1 MAARGDSVMDTD
13 AAKQRAREGVTAKA
27 DELIEVSRQIH
38 SNPELAMEERQ
49 AAALLA
55 EQLEEHG
62 FQVERN
68 VNGLETAFLASWGE
82 GPVTI
87 AYLCEYDALPG
98 IGHACGHN
106 LIATAGLGAAY
117 GLKAALSPSQVRLLV
132 LGTPGEEGKGGKA
145 IMLERGAFEGVDV
158 ALMAHPSP
166 VDVDM
171 PPMYGVQQAD
181 VVYTGQSAHASFAPE
196 MGVNALDGLVLA
208 YQGIAQLRQHI
219 RRDSR
224 IHGIIT
230 DGGSASN
237 VVPDRAAGTFLVRAL
252 RPAYLEELKEKV
264 ERCFEAG
271 AAASGATLDI
281 SWDAYPYAPLRSNTA
296 LAAAYR
302 ANAESVGRTFIDVK
316 LDSTG
321 SSDMGNVSQ
330 AIPSIHPMFGVG
342 AMAFN
347 HTPAFTEVCA
357 TDAAHGAMVQ
367 VAQALA
373 MTGVEVAL
381 EPDLLQRVKEEFAS
395 GRGTP

>member
-1 MAARGDSVMDTD
+1 MRDTD
-13 AAKQRAREGVTAKA
+13 AAKQRAREGVTAAA

-49 AAALLA
+49 AAALLIDR
-55 EQLEEHG
+55 LEEHG
-62 FQVERN
+62 FQVER
-68 VNGLETAFLASWGE
+68 GSSDLETAFLASWGE
-82 GPVTI
+82 GPVVI
-87 AYLCEYDALPG
+87 AYLCEYDALPE

-132 LGTPGEEGKGGKA
+132 VGTPAEENIGGKV
-145 IMLERGAFEGVDV
+145 IMLERGAFDGVDV

-171 PPMYGVQQAD
+171 APMYGVQEVD
-181 VVYTGQSAHASFAPE
+181 VKYTGQSAHASFAPE

-219 RRDSR
+219 RRDAR

-230 DGGSASN
+230 DGGSAPN
-237 VVPDRAAGTFLVRAL
+237 VVPDRAAGTFYVRAL
-252 RPAYLEELKEKV
+252 RPAYLEELKGRV

-271 AAASGATLDI
+271 AAASGAKVEID
-281 SWDAYPYAPLRSNTA
+281 WKPWPYAPMRNNTP

-302 ANAESVGRTFIDVK
+302 ANAESLGRSFIDVR
-316 LDSTG
+316 LESTG

-330 AIPSIHPMFGVG
+330 ALPSIHPMFGIG

-357 TDAAHGAMVQ
+357 TDAAHAAMVQ
-367 VAQALA
+367 VAQVLA
-373 MTGVEVAL
+373 MTGVDVAL
-381 EPDLLQRVKEEFAS
+381 EPDLLQRAKEEFAS
-395 GRGTP
+395 GRGSP

>member
-1 MAARGDSVMDTD
+1 VTDTD
-13 AAKQRAREGVTAKA
+13 AAKKRAREGVAAAA
-27 DELIEVSRQIH
+27 DELVDASRRIH
-38 SNPELAMEERQ
+38 SNPELAMKERE
-49 AAALLA
+49 ASALLA
-55 EQLEEHG
+55 ERLEAQG

-68 VNGLETAFLASWGE
+68 VSGMETAFLASWGE

-87 AYLCEYDALPG
+87 AYLCEYDALPE

-132 LGTPGEEGKGGKA
+132 FGTPAEENIGGKV

-171 PPMYGVQQAD
+171 PPMYGIDQVD
-181 VVYTGQSAHASFAPE
+181 VEYKGQSAHASFAPE
-196 MGVNALDGLVLA
+196 MGVNALDGLVTA
-208 YQGIAQLRQHI
+208 YQSIAQLRQHI

-230 DGGSASN
+230 NGGSASN
-237 VVPDRAAGTFLVRAL
+237 VVPDRAAGTFSVRAL
-252 RPAYLEELKEKV
+252 LPAYLEELKGKV
-264 ERCFEAG
+264 QRCFEAG
-271 AAASGATLDI
+271 AAASGATVEIKWGPL
-281 SWDAYPYAPLRSNTA
+281 SYAPMRNNES
-296 LAAAYR
+296 LATAYR
-302 ANAESVGRTFIDVK
+302 ANAESLGRIFIDAR
-316 LDSTG
+316 LESTG

-330 AIPSIHPMFGVG
+330 ALPSIHPMFGIG

-357 TDAAHGAMVQ
+357 TDAAHAAMVQ

-381 EPDLLQRVKEEFAS
+381 DSELLQRAKEEFAS
-395 GRGTP
+395 GRGSP

>member
-1 MAARGDSVMDTD
+1 MIDTD
-13 AAKQRAREGVTAKA
+13 AAKQRAREGVTVAA
-27 DELIEVSRQIH
+27 DELVDVSRQIH
-38 SNPELAMEERQ
+38 SNPELAMEERR

-55 EQLEEHG
+55 EHLEEHG

-68 VNGLETAFLASWGE
+68 VNGLETAFVAGWGE

-132 LGTPGEEGKGGKA
+132 VGTPAEENIGGKA
-145 IMLERGAFEGVDV
+145 IMLERGDFEGVDV

-171 PPMYGVQQAD
+171 PPMYGVQEVD

-230 DGGSASN
+230 DGGSAPN
-237 VVPDRAAGTFLVRAL
+237 VVPDRAAGRFYVRAL
-252 RPAYLEELKEKV
+252 RPFYLEELKGRV

-271 AAASGATLDI
+271 ESASGATVKID
-281 SWDAYPYAPLRSNTA
+281 WKPWPYAPMRNNTS

-302 ANAESVGRTFIDVK
+302 ANAESLGRTFIDVR

-330 AIPSIHPMFGVG
+330 ALPSIHPMFGIG

-357 TDAAHGAMVQ
+357 TDAAHAAMVQ

-373 MTGVEVAL
+373 MTGVDVAL
-381 EPDLLQRVKEEFAS
+381 EPGLLQRAKEEFAS
-395 GRGTP
+395 GRGYP

>member
-1 MAARGDSVMDTD
+1 
-13 AAKQRAREGVTAKA
+13 
-27 DELIEVSRQIH
+27 
-38 SNPELAMEERQ
+38 MEERQ

-55 EQLEEHG
+55 KQLEEHG

-68 VNGLETAFLASWGE
+68 VNGLETAFRASWGE

-87 AYLCEYDALPG
+87 AYLCEYDALPE

-117 GLKAALSPSQVRLLV
+117 GLKAALSASQVRLLV
-132 LGTPGEEGKGGKA
+132 FGTPGEEGNGGKV

-166 VDVDM
+166 MDVDM

-181 VVYTGQSAHASFAPE
+181 VEYTGQSAHASFAPE

-208 YQGIAQLRQHI
+208 YQAIAQLRQHI

-230 DGGSASN
+230 HGGSAPN
-237 VVPDRAAGTFLVRAL
+237 VVPDRAAGWFMVRSL
-252 RPAYLEELKEKV
+252 RPAYLEELKGRV

-271 AAASGATLDI
+271 AAASGAEVEI
-281 SWDAYPYAPLRSNTA
+281 KWRPWVWAPMRNNTS

-302 ANAESVGRTFIDVK
+302 ANAESLGRTFIDVR

-330 AIPSIHPMFGVG
+330 AIPSIHPMFGIG

-357 TDAAHGAMVQ
+357 TDVAHAAMVQ

-373 MTGVEVAL
+373 MTGVDVAL
-381 EPDLLQRVKEEFAS
+381 EPDLLQRAKEEFAS
-395 GRGTP
+395 GRGYP

>member
-1 MAARGDSVMDTD
+1 MTDTD
-13 AAKQRAREGVTAKA
+13 AAKQRAREGVTAAA
-27 DELIEVSRQIH
+27 DELIEVSRKIH

-49 AAALLA
+49 AAALLIDR
-55 EQLEEHG
+55 LEEHG

-132 LGTPGEEGKGGKA
+132 LGTPGEEGKGGKVV
-145 IMLERGAFEGVDV
+145 MLERGAFEGVDV

-166 VDVDM
+166 VEVDM
-171 PPMYGVQQAD
+171 PPMYGVQQVD
-181 VVYTGQSAHASFAPE
+181 VEYTGQSAHASFAPE
-196 MGVNALDGLVLA
+196 MGVNALDGLVTA
-208 YQGIAQLRQHI
+208 YQAIAQLRQHI

-230 DGGSASN
+230 DGGSAPN

-252 RPAYLEELKEKV
+252 GPAYLEELKEKV
-264 ERCFEAG
+264 QRCFEAG
-271 AAASGATLDI
+271 AAASGATVDI
-281 SWDAYPYAPLRSNTA
+281 RWDSHPYAPMRNNTS

-302 ANAESVGRTFIDVK
+302 ANAESVGRTFIDVR

-321 SSDMGNVSQ
+321 STDMGNVSQ
-330 AIPSIHPMFGVG
+330 AIPSIHPMFGIG

-373 MTGVEVAL
+373 MTGVDVAL
-381 EPDLLQRVKEEFAS
+381 EPELLRRAKDEFAS
-395 GRGTP
+395 GKGHP

>member
-1 MAARGDSVMDTD
+1 MTDKD
-13 AAKQRAREGVTAKA
+13 AAKQRAREGVTAAA

-38 SNPELAMEERQ
+38 SSPELAMEERQ
-49 AAALLA
+49 AAALLIDR
-55 EQLEEHG
+55 LEEHG
-62 FQVERN
+62 FQVER
-68 VNGLETAFLASWGE
+68 GASDLETAFRASWGE

-132 LGTPGEEGKGGKA
+132 VGTPAEENIGGKA

-171 PPMYGVQQAD
+171 PPMYGVQQVD

-219 RRDSR
+219 RRDAR

-230 DGGSASN
+230 DGGSAPN
-237 VVPDRAAGTFLVRAL
+237 VVPDRAAGTFYVRAL
-252 RPAYLEELKEKV
+252 RPAYLEELKGRV

-271 AAASGATLDI
+271 AGASGATVEID
-281 SWDAYPYAPLRSNTA
+281 WKPWPYAPMRNNTS

-302 ANAESVGRTFIDVK
+302 ANAESLGRTFIDVR
-316 LDSTG
+316 LESTG

-330 AIPSIHPMFGVG
+330 ALPSIHPMFGIG

-357 TDAAHGAMVQ
+357 TDAAHAAMVQ

-373 MTGVEVAL
+373 MTGVDVAL
-381 EPDLLQRVKEEFAS
+381 EPDLLQRAKEEFAS
-395 GRGTP
+395 GKGYP